1 MGAVFRSVGKDAR
14 IELANF
20 ITRSVSFF
28 SVLFLFAFFSREYF
42 LFFLLLLLSFALF
55 RTMEDSNLHSLLCS
69 EYFRAARNARSC
81 LELPVLRKFLI
92 ICISKRRDDDSIV
105 SYIHVHLAS
114 GIQDV

>member
-28 SVLFLFAFFSREYF
+28 LFSLFIRLLFSGIFSFFFS
-42 LFFLLLLLSFALF
+42 FFLSFALF
-55 RTMEDSNLHSLLCS
+55 RAMEDSNLHALLCS

-81 LELPVLRKFLI
+81 LELPAL
-92 ICISKRRDDDSIV
+92 
-105 SYIHVHLAS
+105 
-114 GIQDV
+114 

>member
-28 SVLFLFAFFSREYF
+28 SFLFLFAFFSREYF
-42 LFFLLLLLSFALF
+42 LFFFFFFLSFALF
-55 RTMEDSNLHSLLCS
+55 RAMEDSNLHALLCS

-81 LELPVLRKFLI
+81 LELPVL
-92 ICISKRRDDDSIV
+92 
-105 SYIHVHLAS
+105 
-114 GIQDV
+114 

>member
-20 ITRSVSFF
+20 ITRSISFF

-42 LFFLLLLLSFALF
+42 LFFLLLLSFALF

-105 SYIHVHLAS
+105 SYIHVHLAL

>member
-28 SVLFLFAFFSREYF
+28 SFLFLFAFFSREYF
-42 LFFLLLLLSFALF
+42 LFFSFFLSFALF
-55 RTMEDSNLHSLLCS
+55 RAMEDSNLHALLCS

-81 LELPVLRKFLI
+81 LELPVL
-92 ICISKRRDDDSIV
+92 
-105 SYIHVHLAS
+105 
-114 GIQDV
+114 

>member
-42 LFFLLLLLSFALF
+42 LFFFSSSSLF
-55 RTMEDSNLHSLLCS
+55 RFVSN
-69 EYFRAARNARSC
+69 
-81 LELPVLRKFLI
+81 
-92 ICISKRRDDDSIV
+92 D
-105 SYIHVHLAS
+105 
-114 GIQDV
+114 GG